1 MADPLHS
8 LAWLRLVV
16 FVLLLLSVGALLTV
30 IRLHWRAYRLLR
42 STPEGKVAGLTPLH
56 VALVSAGVLVGQVAL
71 AWGLIEQ
78 LRVEATV
85 NVTVRTAL
93 YGVSSLLILAALVI
107 VGRVQRRR
115 LRFSRGCSRVRVEQA
130 EHVAVEV
137 EDTPRLTRD

>member
-1 MADPLHS
+1 MPDPLHS

-16 FVLLLLSVGALLTV
+16 FVLLLLNVGGLFTV

-42 STPEGKVAGLTPLH
+42 STPGGRAAGLTPLH
-56 VALVSAGVLVGQVAL
+56 VALVSAGVLVGQFAL

-85 NVTVRTAL
+85 NVAVRTVL
-93 YGVSSLLILAALVI
+93 YGVGAVLILAGLVV

-115 LRFSRGCSRVRVEQA
+115 LRFGRGRSRVFVEQA

-137 EDTPRLTRD
+137 ENPDRAARD